1 MLVYGR
7 LLYKSKLQPGQ
18 NSGLNH
24 KFQPICLRS
33 FHSLISLDLLI
44 SPLLLQWFIGLSG
57 FVTCHYL
64 FQESFVT
71 STVTPRL
78 FRATNRNIIF
88 QRLSDRGEYFLPIE
102 VLKVDPQK
110 CKGAR
115 RYRGIVVPMSNLS
128 QTRLVEILRLLFFT
142 RNPLTTFI
150 CSKFF
155 PFYEQRGNPF

>member
-1 MLVYGR
+1 LLVYGR
-7 LLYKSKLQPGQ
+7 LLFKSKLQPGQ
-18 NSGLNH
+18 ISGLNH
-24 KFQPICLRS
+24 RFQPICLRS
-33 FHSLISLDLLI
+33 FHSLILLDLLI
-44 SPLLLQWFIGLSG
+44 SPLLLQWFIGLPG
-57 FVTCHYL
+57 FVTCHYR

-71 STVTPRL
+71 SIVTPRL

-102 VLKVDPQK
+102 VLKVDPQTDRVLADI
-110 CKGAR
+110 GAFL
-115 RYRGIVVPMSNLS
+115 VPISNLS

-142 RNPLTTFI
+142 RNLLTTFL